1 MRLTTEQIRLIR
13 ETVINELGPS
23 VEVTLFGSRLDDT
36 SRGGDI
42 DLMVTLSDSVTR
54 PALKAARLAALIE
67 RKLGGR
73 RVDVV
78 LVTPETLPQPIHDIA
93 RQHGIR
99 I

>member
-1 MRLTTEQIRLIR
+1 MRLSTEHIRLIR
-13 ETVINELGPS
+13 ETAIGEFGPS
-23 VEVTLFGSRLDDT
+23 VEVTLFGSRLDDLA
-36 SRGGDI
+36 RGGDI
-42 DLMVTLSDSVTR
+42 DIMVTVPANVTR

-78 LVTPETLPQPIHDIA
+78 LVTPETLHQPIHDIA

>member
-1 MRLTTEQIRLIR
+1 MRLSTEHIRLIR
-13 ETVINELGPS
+13 ETAISEFGPS
-23 VEVTLFGSRLDDT
+23 VEVTLFGSRLDDL
-36 SRGGDI
+36 SLGGDI
-42 DLMVTLSDSVTR
+42 DLMVTLDDSVTR

-78 LVTPETLPQPIHDIA
+78 LVTPETLHQPIHDIA
-93 RQHGIR
+93 RQYGIR